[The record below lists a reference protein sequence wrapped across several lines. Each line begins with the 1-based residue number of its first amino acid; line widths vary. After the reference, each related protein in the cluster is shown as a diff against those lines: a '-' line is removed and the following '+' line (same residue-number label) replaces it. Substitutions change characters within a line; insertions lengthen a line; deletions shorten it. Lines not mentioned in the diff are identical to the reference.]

1 MGKVMDV
8 FKAILTRLI
17 FAGHGFVAIWRVTTI
32 RWDPSTEPD
41 PNFWYLSIS
50 LLVLA
55 FEGIFT
61 LTIKANQEW
70 RW

>member
-1 MGKVMDV
+1 MGMLVDV
-8 FKAILTRLI
+8 IKAILTRLI
-17 FAGHGFVAIWRVTTI
+17 FAGHGFVAIWRVTMITG
-32 RWDPSTEPD
+32 D
-41 PNFWYLSIS
+41 PNYWYLSVS

-61 LTIKANQEW
+61 LAIKTNQEW

>member
-1 MGKVMDV
+1 MAKLVDL
-8 FKAILTRLI
+8 FKAVLTPLI
-17 FAGHGFVAIWRVTTI
+17 FAGHGFVSIWRVTTI
-32 RWDPSTEPD
+32 KSDPAY
-41 PNFWYLSIS
+41 WYLSIS